1 MSARNLFLIKLYKE
15 EDVTY
20 IYNQLYEYMENNKF
34 GIKFEPK
41 NYYDEILNL
50 LDCNKNYFIVTDDKE
65 NIECDEIFEDNDA
78 FKYASAFSKR
88 EFQTKESEFLF
99 NKLSFLDEIIN
110 IIFRNMN
117 VESLEVYVSEQYSI
131 SLKDYSEVVD
141 VINHKFVDAL
151 LESYNPTKKHN
162 YYGMKTKKFIIKKIN
177 V

>member
-78 FKYASAFSKR
+78 FKYASTF
-88 EFQTKESEFLF
+88 
-99 NKLSFLDEIIN
+99 
-110 IIFRNMN
+110 
-117 VESLEVYVSEQYSI
+117 
-131 SLKDYSEVVD
+131 SLKSIRACCLKVVAS
-141 VINHKFVDAL
+141 HASL
-151 LESYNPTKKHN
+151 
-162 YYGMKTKKFIIKKIN
+162 
-177 V
+177 